1 MSSPL
6 LDRKTADNLK
16 HRAALASIL
25 LAVLLSGLKLF
36 ATVASGSLAVLSSM
50 IDSLSDILG
59 SAITFV
65 AVKYSTRPA
74 TDHHRYGYG
83 KAEAISALIQAFFV
97 AGSGLFVLYDACLR
111 FFHPRVLK
119 ETPLAIGI
127 MIFSLFAT
135 LILIA
140 YQKHVARLTKSQA
153 INADSAHYVVDILTN
168 ISIILSLTVV
178 KFFEIYW
185 FDTLTALVIAVYL
198 LYNAYQLVI
207 EAFDVLLDRELSDDI
222 RENLSAIIEQHP
234 FVKGFH
240 DVRTHSLGNDY
251 LFEIHLELD
260 GRLSLF
266 EAHQLSDKVEAAI
279 VKEYPNA
286 QVIIHQDPSGVAED
300 RLDEKLGG

>member
-1 MSSPL
+1 MSSTYL
-6 LDRKTADNLK
+6 TKEISDRLK
-16 HRAALASIL
+16 HRAAVASIS

-36 ATVASGSLAVLSSM
+36 ATIASGSLAVFSSM
-50 IDSLSDILG
+50 IDSVSDVLG

-65 AVKYSTRPA
+65 AIKYSTRPA

-83 KAEAISALIQAFFV
+83 KAEAVSALIQAFFV
-97 AGSGLFVLYDACLR
+97 AGSGLFVLYDAFMR
-111 FFHPRVLK
+111 FFHPRVLD
-119 ETPLAIGI
+119 ETPLAIVI
-127 MIFSLFAT
+127 MIFSLVAT

-140 YQKHVARLTKSQA
+140 YQKHVAKLTQSQA

-168 ISIILSLTVV
+168 ASIILSLTIV

-198 LYNAYQLVI
+198 LFNAYQLVV

-222 RENLSAIIEQHP
+222 RKNINDIISSHD

-240 DVRTHSLGNDY
+240 DVRTHSLGNEY
-251 LFEIHLELD
+251 MIEIHLELD

-266 EAHQLSDKVEAAI
+266 EAHQLSDQVEAAI
-279 VKEYPNA
+279 IKAYPNA
-286 QVIIHQDPSGVAED
+286 QVIIHQDPSGVAEE
-300 RLDEKLGG
+300 RLDERLKR

>member
-1 MSSPL
+1 MSSTYL
-6 LDRKTADNLK
+6 TKEVSDRLK
-16 HRAALASIL
+16 HRAAVASIS

-36 ATVASGSLAVLSSM
+36 ATIASGSLAVFSSM
-50 IDSLSDILG
+50 IDSVSDVLG

-65 AVKYSTRPA
+65 AIKYSTRPA

-83 KAEAISALIQAFFV
+83 KAEAVSALIQAFFV
-97 AGSGLFVLYDACLR
+97 AGSGLFVLYDAFMR
-111 FFHPRVLK
+111 FFHPRVLD
-119 ETPLAIGI
+119 ETPLAIVI
-127 MIFSLFAT
+127 MIFSLITT

-140 YQKHVARLTKSQA
+140 YQKHVAKLTQSQA

-168 ISIILSLTVV
+168 ASIILSLTIV

-198 LYNAYQLVI
+198 LFNAYQLVV

-222 RENLSAIIEQHP
+222 RKNINDIISSHD

-240 DVRTHSLGNDY
+240 DVRTHSLGNEY
-251 LFEIHLELD
+251 MIEIHLELD

-266 EAHQLSDKVEAAI
+266 EAHQLSDQVEAAI
-279 VKEYPNA
+279 IKAYPNA
-286 QVIIHQDPSGVAED
+286 QVIIHQDPSGVAEE
-300 RLDEKLGG
+300 RLDERLKR